1 MTEKMTIVKM
11 TKEFGKV
18 PFIYLDNASTTF
30 PKPECVYKFMNSF
43 YRQYGVNPGRAKGY
57 AYQQAEIILSRTRS
71 RLTRFFNSR
80 NHNRLVFTYNATDA
94 LNMIISGILKNGD
107 HVVTTN
113 LEHNAVI
120 RPLNHL
126 ALKINIE
133 VDWVSC
139 DRYGFIDPDDI
150 KKRIKKNTKLVI
162 VNHCSNV
169 IGTIQPVTDIGKICG
184 KAGVIFAIDAAQTAG
199 VIPIDMEKSNIDVI
213 AFTGHKSLLGPMGI
227 GGLQIKNRINI
238 EPIRFGGTGILSE
251 KKYQPEQFPYYL
263 ECGTLNMVGVAGLF
277 AAQDYL
283 DEKGVSNIYR
293 HEMKLAKMLYQ
304 GLRPI
309 KKIILYNKPVMG
321 THIGMISFGIKGI
334 TPEKIGSILES
345 KYGIYSRAGLHCA
358 PLIHKHIGTI
368 TGGTVRLSIGP
379 FNTATEIE
387 KTILAISEIASQR
400 Q

>member
-1 MTEKMTIVKM
+1 
-11 TKEFGKV
+11 
-18 PFIYLDNASTTF
+18 
-30 PKPECVYKFMNSF
+30 
-43 YRQYGVNPGRAKGY
+43 
-57 AYQQAEIILSRTRS
+57 
-71 RLTRFFNSR
+71 
-80 NHNRLVFTYNATDA
+80 
-94 LNMIISGILKNGD
+94 
-107 HVVTTN
+107 
-113 LEHNAVI
+113 
-120 RPLNHL
+120 
-126 ALKINIE
+126 
-133 VDWVSC
+133 
-139 DRYGFIDPDDI
+139 
-150 KKRIKKNTKLVI
+150 
-162 VNHCSNV
+162 
-169 IGTIQPVTDIGKICG
+169 
-184 KAGVIFAIDAAQTAG
+184 
-199 VIPIDMEKSNIDVI
+199 
-213 AFTGHKSLLGPMGI
+213 
-227 GGLQIKNRINI
+227 
-238 EPIRFGGTGILSE
+238 
-251 KKYQPEQFPYYL
+251 
-263 ECGTLNMVGVAGLF
+263 MVGVAGLF

-309 KKIILYNKPVMG
+309 KKIVLYNKPVMG